1 MDWKFLA
8 ELAVVLG
15 VIALGARKGGISLG
29 LWGGVG
35 LLVLTVLF
43 REQPAAPPIDVMLI
57 ILAVIS
63 AAAAMEAAGGI
74 DWLVGVAERMIRRW
88 PQHITIVAP
97 MVAYLFTFGAGTGH
111 IFYPLLP
118 VIHDVAHD
126 NGIRPERPIAVA
138 TIASQ
143 QAITASPVSAAMA
156 AIIVILEPE
165 GMTLIKIM
173 AIAVPA
179 TLVGV
184 LLSALWSYRRGV
196 ELADDPVFQQRVRD
210 NLVAAIPQRSARGT
224 SIATGASGRTGAGP
238 GASLPATAT
247 KVEEKTETAPADVR
261 AGAGRLSAAIFLTGV
276 ASIIV
281 LGAFDELRPAFTDD
295 EGVVAPLSMALTIQ
309 ITMLSIAAIIVLV
322 CRVNVEDV
330 PRSAVARSGL
340 VALVGIFG
348 LAWLGQT
355 LIDANTETVVGGL
368 SDMVTAAPWTFAIG
382 LFLAS
387 VLLFSQ
393 AATTTAILPLGLTL
407 GLSGPALAAMWPA
420 VNGYFFLP
428 TYGTIIAAVSFDR
441 SGTTRIGR
449 FVLNHSFMIP
459 GLVATFVAVGFGLLV
474 AQLF

>member
-1 MDWKFLA
+1 
-8 ELAVVLG
+8 
-15 VIALGARKGGISLG
+15 
-29 LWGGVG
+29 
-35 LLVLTVLF
+35 
-43 REQPAAPPIDVMLI
+43 
-57 ILAVIS
+57 VIS

-97 MVAYLFTFGAGTGH
+97 LVAYLFTFGAGTGH

-179 TLVGV
+179 TIVGV
-184 LLSALWSYRRGV
+184 LLAALWSYRRGV

-210 NLVAAIPQRSARGT
+210 ELVADIPQRSARGT
-224 SIATGASGRTGAGP
+224 DTATGAEGRTGAGP
-238 GASLPATAT
+238 GRPSGVQ
-247 KVEEKTETAPADVR
+247 VEEDTETAPGGVR
-261 AGAGRLSAAIFLTGV
+261 AGAGRISAAIFLAGV

-281 LGAFDELRPAFTDD
+281 LGAFDELRPAFTDE

-322 CRVNVEDV
+322 CRVNVEAV

-355 LIDANTETVVGGL
+355 LIDANIETVVGGL

-459 GLVATFVAVGFGLLV
+459 GLVATFVAVGFGLV
-474 AQLF
+474 IAQLF